1 MSNKKVK
8 EKNFVHVAEIN
19 NEYYFGEGKN
29 SLLKRETDINTLL
42 LQLTVVVNEM
52 SNFYNTLI
60 DSSYGQN
67 IEKLKEIQNER
78 RKNAIRANQKNSGRE
93 ATLSM

>member
-1 MSNKKVK
+1 MSNKKV
-8 EKNFVHVAEIN
+8 NFEHVAEIN
-19 NEYYFGEGKN
+19 HEYYFGEGKN

-67 IEKLKEIQNER
+67 IEKLKEIQKER
-78 RKNAIRANQKNSGRE
+78 NRCQK
-93 ATLSM
+93 